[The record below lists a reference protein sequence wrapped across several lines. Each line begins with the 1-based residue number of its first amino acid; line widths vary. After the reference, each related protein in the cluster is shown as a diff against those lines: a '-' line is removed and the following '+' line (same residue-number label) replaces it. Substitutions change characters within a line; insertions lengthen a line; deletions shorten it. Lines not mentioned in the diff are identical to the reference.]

1 VIAVIVIGAVVGAVA
16 LSRRGSPVSTVGS
29 DAFPNLQIQPLT
41 LTGDITSGVISPDGK
56 FVAYVRKNAGVWVR
70 QISSDH
76 DIQVAPFVKDRT
88 YDSVT
93 FTSDVSA
100 VDFATAEGQK
110 RDLWRVAL
118 FGGTPRRIVSDI
130 WSAPGWS
137 PDGRR
142 MAFIRTKGPDQE
154 TSIVVTEEDGTRE
167 RVLATR
173 QPSSGFLNISWGV
186 WATNRPAWSPDGKRL
201 ALVANVAAPQPTGPL
216 SALVVLDAT
225 TGAEAQAF
233 PIKADGLA
241 WDVAWLDDTHV
252 LLNSSVSFN
261 SLPGLWSL
269 DLISDTWIPITRDFA
284 QFHGISLTTDRRTG
298 VATRTERRTGL
309 WLGNA
314 SGDDGTVVLAEALG
328 GPAFPALDL
337 AGGIAYTAYTGS
349 GVSTLYRL
357 GPGAARANVLG
368 EAGIGGFAVSPDG
381 RFAVFSSSFES
392 PLSRANSDGSGS
404 LKLVDRNA
412 GGPAITPDGK
422 TVLFSPFGSPGL
434 YNVPLAGGPVRELSK
449 LFVGT
454 APSVSP
460 DGTRLLFASSK
471 PGISILCDLPDCTNS
486 KELELKSSQW
496 APDGKGVAYINE
508 QDHGNLWEQPLD
520 GSPPRALTHFQDA
533 QILEFAWSPD
543 YKRLVLS
550 RGRMSDDIVLLK
562 GLR

>member
-1 VIAVIVIGAVVGAVA
+1 MVIGAVVGAIA
-16 LSRRGSPVSTVGS
+16 LSRRGSPIITDGS

-70 QISSDH
+70 QISADH

-93 FTSDVSA
+93 FTPDVSSI
-100 VDFATAEGQK
+100 DFAAAEGQQ
-110 RDLWRVAL
+110 RNLWRVAL
-118 FGGTPRRIVSDI
+118 LGGTPRRVVSDI

-137 PDGRR
+137 PDGQR

-154 TSIVVTEEDGTRE
+154 TSIVVVEKDGSRE
-167 RVLATR
+167 RVLVTR
-173 QPSSGFLNISWGV
+173 QPSDGFLNMSWGV

-201 ALVANVAAPQPTGPL
+201 ALVATVAAPQPTGPL
-216 SALVVLDAT
+216 SELVVVDAT
-225 TGAEAQAF
+225 TGAESRAF

-241 WDVAWLDDTHV
+241 WDAAWLDDTHV
-252 LLNSSVSFN
+252 LLNTSTSFN

-269 DLISDTWIPITRDFA
+269 DLTSDTWIPITRDFA

-298 VATRTERRTGL
+298 VATRTERRSGI
-309 WLGNA
+309 WLGDA
-314 SGDDGTVVLAEALG
+314 SGQDGTLVLPETLG

-337 AGGIAYTAYTGS
+337 AGGIAYSAYTGN

-357 GPGAARANVLG
+357 GPGAQRATVLG
-368 EAGIGGFAVSPDG
+368 EVGITNFAVSPDG

-392 PLSRANSDGSGS
+392 PLSRVNSDGTGS
-404 LKLVDRNA
+404 VKLVEKGF
-412 GGPAITPDGK
+412 GGPAVTPDGK
-422 TVLFSPFGSPGL
+422 TVLFSPFGAPGL
-434 YNVPLAGGPVRELSK
+434 FSVPLNGGPVRELSK
-449 LFVGT
+449 AFVGT

-471 PGISILCDLPDCTNS
+471 PGISVLCDLPDCTNS
-486 KELELKSSQW
+486 RELELTSSQW
-496 APDGKGVAYINE
+496 APSGQGVAYVNE
-508 QDHGNLWEQPLD
+508 EDQGNLWEQPLD
-520 GSPPRALTHFQDA
+520 GRPQRRLTNIPDA

-543 YKRLVLS
+543 YKRLALA